1 MVPWRRVIAPTHPD
15 ASRRRD
21 PDRHPCSVAAIR
33 VLTPAVGGSLEA
45 TTLRNSLLLA
55 LEHLQPLE
63 APGPKSGDIFARIG
77 CKTGVGGS
85 NFPVVTPAF
94 ADIVSK

>member
-1 MVPWRRVIAPTHPD
+1 MLVDLYGHTCQGPDKERSELTTINSNLYKYDKHPICYVKVIPY
-15 ASRRRD
+15 
-21 PDRHPCSVAAIR
+21 
-33 VLTPAVGGSLEA
+33 L
-45 TTLRNSLLLA
+45 

-63 APGPKSGDIFARIG
+63 APGPKSGDIFVRIG